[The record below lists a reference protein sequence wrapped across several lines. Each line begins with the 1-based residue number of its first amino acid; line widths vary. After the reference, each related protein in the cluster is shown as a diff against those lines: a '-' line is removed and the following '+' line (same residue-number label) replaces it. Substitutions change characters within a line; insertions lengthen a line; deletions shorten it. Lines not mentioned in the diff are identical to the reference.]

1 MFSKHV
7 NKELSAYCH
16 GELSAEEGRRV
27 AEHLIGCNRCRPQFE
42 EIKFGI
48 KLAEQLPHVA
58 APDSLWSDLEVRLDE
73 QSRYGATSM
82 SAPRGR
88 RYRSLLLQPRLV
100 ALAALVVLALGLGA
114 VWLYKR
120 EARPFWDVA
129 NLKGTPRIGARGMGE
144 TGKLGLGQWLET
156 DSASRAQIEVSGIGQ
171 VEIDPNTSVRLVE
184 TKPTEHRLELARGK
198 MSARIWAP
206 PKLFYVDT
214 PSGVAEDLG
223 CAYTLEVDDHGASLL
238 RVTLGWVALQLKD
251 RESMVPAG
259 AACATRRGIGPGT
272 PYFEDASESFRA
284 ALTKLDFEPGRKDQE
299 QILESLLTES
309 RTRDTL
315 TLWHLLARVEGEDR
329 VRVYDRMVELGPP
342 PPGVTR
348 AGALA
353 LDQKMLDL
361 WKDKLETSWG
371 DYSFPAM
378 KALKKAWTTGLG
390 KVRGLEGKR

>member
-7 NKELSAYCH
+7 NKELSAYCQ

-42 EIKFGI
+42 EIRFGI
-48 KLAEQLPHVA
+48 RLAEQLPHVS
-58 APDSLWSDLEVRLDE
+58 APDSLWADLEVRLDE
-73 QSRYGATSM
+73 QSRSGAM
-82 SAPRGR
+82 AASAQRGR
-88 RYRSLLLQPRLV
+88 RLFRLVLQPRFG
-100 ALAALVVLALGLGA
+100 AATAVIVLALGLGT

-129 NLKGTPRIGARGMGE
+129 NLKGKPRIGARGMGE

-156 DSASRAQIEVSGIGQ
+156 DSSSRAQIEVSSIGQ
-171 VEIDPNTSVRLVE
+171 VEIDPNTRVRLVE

-272 PYFEDASESFRA
+272 PYFEDASESFRT
-284 ALTKLDFEPGRKDQE
+284 ALSKLDFEPGRKDQDE
-299 QILESLLTES
+299 ILESLLAES
-309 RTRDTL
+309 RVRDTL
-315 TLWHLLARVEGEDR
+315 TLWHLLARVEGDER
-329 VRVYDRMVELGPP
+329 GRVYDRLVALNPP
-342 PPGVTR
+342 PAGVTR
-348 AGALA
+348 DGALA

-378 KALKKAWTTGLG
+378 KASKKVWTPGLG
-390 KVRGLEGKR
+390 KVRGVEGKR